1 MRKTVHKWFWVWDFD
16 EEEKWLNEMAA
27 KGLALVGVGWCRYEF
42 EDCLPG
48 EYAVCLEFFENRCNT
63 VENTKY
69 IEFLEETGIEHVG
82 KLLRWHYF
90 RKKTQEKNFRLYSDN
105 VSRVKHLTMIIRFIA
120 VLTGVNLYMG
130 IYDIFVYFMFHN
142 SILLLGVVN
151 LLCGTLCG
159 YGIVRLIQ
167 KRKRLETEQQI
178 FE

>member
-69 IEFLEETGIEHVG
+69 IEL
-82 KLLRWHYF
+82 KQKK
-90 RKKTQEKNFRLYSDN
+90 RKKKERK
-105 VSRVKHLTMIIRFIA
+105 K
-120 VLTGVNLYMG
+120 
-130 IYDIFVYFMFHN
+130 
-142 SILLLGVVN
+142 
-151 LLCGTLCG
+151 
-159 YGIVRLIQ
+159 
-167 KRKRLETEQQI
+167 KRKKERKKERK
-178 FE
+178 F